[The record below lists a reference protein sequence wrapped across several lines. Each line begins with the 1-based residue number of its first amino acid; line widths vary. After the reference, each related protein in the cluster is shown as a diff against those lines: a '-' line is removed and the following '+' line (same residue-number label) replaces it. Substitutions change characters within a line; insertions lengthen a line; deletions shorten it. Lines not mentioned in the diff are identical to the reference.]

1 MTTFRTCML
10 DSLTTSLAGAP
21 MCQDECTALLVRT
34 THIVEMLQARV
45 TALQQVQP
53 TGLFAMLQVTTLVRL
68 VTDLVD
74 EDDSLCVALTCRQ
87 LRDAV
92 LSRFP
97 PKLAPKA
104 RISTRRLAS
113 AVSISRVVW
122 AQSMGCDLHDLV
134 DLTARTGQVEVLEWA
149 LARGYS
155 WPSDAC
161 VTAADEGHFDVLE
174 LARKTG
180 GPWRGPNDRGLPDG
194 EMVMRGLAQHGQ
206 VALLKQYI
214 EAGCEVSGFVWES
227 AASAGQ
233 LDVLDYLI
241 EIQEEKGQQG
251 NFQNHNFAFMK
262 STWRSEVARGGA
274 QGGHVSVLKWL
285 HEGGQA
291 TVGAVWG
298 AACGGQLHILQWLEK
313 NVDKETLLDETS
325 SAHTACEV
333 AAQDGHLEV
342 LQWLIDHEAP
352 MNEGTCARAAEGG
365 SLAALKMLREHD
377 CAWDHTTCE
386 FAASEGHLD
395 ILKFARE
402 QGCPLGE
409 RQRATVACSGAAAGL
424 HLRTVQW
431 ILEQPGGEY
440 SWTRP
445 NDSFS
450 LGADAFGEVVAAL
463 GWLGQ
468 PVS

>member
-1 MTTFRTCML
+1 
-10 DSLTTSLAGAP
+10 

-97 PKLAPKA
+97 PKLEPKA

-113 AVSISRVVW
+113 AVSMSRVVW

-214 EAGCEVSGFVWES
+214 EAGCEVSSFVWNS

-241 EIQEEKGQQG
+241 EIQEEKGHSKGTSKITILPSLFCNQSCGHKQVDMLSLLLG
-251 NFQNHNFAFMK
+251 
-262 STWRSEVARGGA
+262 RSRPGR
-274 QGGHVSVLKWL
+274 
-285 HEGGQA
+285 
-291 TVGAVWG
+291 
-298 AACGGQLHILQWLEK
+298 QLVKVFSASLVRI
-313 NVDKETLLDETS
+313 VRDDTS
-325 SAHTACEV
+325 QLV
-333 AAQDGHLEV
+333 AA
-342 LQWLIDHEAP
+342 P
-352 MNEGTCARAAEGG
+352 RAKRIASMDV
-365 SLAALKMLREHD
+365 SLDMLP
-377 CAWDHTTCE
+377 W
-386 FAASEGHLD
+386 
-395 ILKFARE
+395 
-402 QGCPLGE
+402 
-409 RQRATVACSGAAAGL
+409 
-424 HLRTVQW
+424 
-431 ILEQPGGEY
+431 
-440 SWTRP
+440 
-445 NDSFS
+445 
-450 LGADAFGEVVAAL
+450 
-463 GWLGQ
+463 
-468 PVS
+468 

>member
-1 MTTFRTCML
+1 MATFRTCML
-10 DSLTTSLAGAP
+10 DSLTTSLAAGAP

-97 PKLAPKA
+97 PKLEPKA

-113 AVSISRVVW
+113 AVSMSRVVW

-214 EAGCEVSGFVWES
+214 EAGCEVSSFVWNS

-251 NFQNHNFAFMK
+251 NFQNHNFAFIVLQPVVWPQ
-262 STWRSEVARGGA
+262 T
-274 QGGHVSVLKWL
+274 GGHAQLVAGAI
-285 HEGGQA
+285 ETGQA
-291 TVGAVWG
+291 AGEG
-298 AACGGQLHILQWLEK
+298 
-313 NVDKETLLDETS
+313 
-325 SAHTACEV
+325 
-333 AAQDGHLEV
+333 V
-342 LQWLIDHEAP
+342 LGL
-352 MNEGTCARAAEGG
+352 ARANRPRRHVATRRGAPARRIASMDV
-365 SLAALKMLREHD
+365 SLDMLP
-377 CAWDHTTCE
+377 W
-386 FAASEGHLD
+386 
-395 ILKFARE
+395 
-402 QGCPLGE
+402 
-409 RQRATVACSGAAAGL
+409 
-424 HLRTVQW
+424 
-431 ILEQPGGEY
+431 
-440 SWTRP
+440 
-445 NDSFS
+445 
-450 LGADAFGEVVAAL
+450 
-463 GWLGQ
+463 
-468 PVS
+468 

>member
-10 DSLTTSLAGAP
+10 DSLTASLAAGAP
-21 MCQDECTALLVRT
+21 VCQDECAALLVRT
-34 THIVEMLQARV
+34 THLVEMLQART

-53 TGLFAMLQVTTLVRL
+53 TGLFAKLQVTTLVRL

-122 AQSMGCDLHDLV
+122 AQSMGCDLHDLI

-161 VTAADEGHFDVLE
+161 VTAADEGHFGVLE
-174 LARKTG
+174 LARKT

-194 EMVMRGLAQHGQ
+194 EMVMRGLARHGQ

-214 EAGCEVSGFVWES
+214 EAGCEVSGFVWKS

-241 EIQEEKGQQG
+241 EVQDEKGQQG

-262 STWRSEVARGGA
+262 STWRREVARGGA
-274 QGGHVSVLKWL
+274 EGGHVSVLQWL
-285 HEGGQA
+285 HAQLQDAE
-291 TVGAVWG
+291 GAVWG
-298 AACGGQLHILQWLEK
+298 AACGGQLHVLEWLEK
-313 NVDKETLLDETS
+313 NVDEETLLAETY

-333 AAQDGHLEV
+333 AAQHGHLET
-342 LQWLIDHEAP
+342 LQWLIDHDAP
-352 MNEGTCARAAEGG
+352 MNEETCARAAEGG

-386 FAASEGHLD
+386 FAASEGHLG

-409 RQRATVACSGAAAGL
+409 RATVACSGAAAGL

-463 GWLGQ
+463 GWLGL